1 MIALWYGILAFML
14 TTYIVLDG
22 RWHPSLGRHA
32 QSSRTTAGDRSG
44 TDLGVR
50 LSLRHPRHY
59 SGKVNVSKNNQGLY

>member
-32 QSSRTTAGDRSG
+32 QSSRTTAGDRSHWAP
-44 TDLGVR
+44 LVMAR
-50 LSLRHPRHY
+50 SL
-59 SGKVNVSKNNQGLY
+59 VSWADGEQRQTS